1 MIHLPYR
8 VFVQAR
14 MSSNRLPGKMLAP
27 FQGQP
32 MVKVV
37 LDNLTKCI
45 PAEHLVLLTSDLPSD
60 DPLAVYVGWLGFA
73 VFRGELDD
81 VLARFQIASKI
92 YPSDWVVRVSGDSPL
107 FEPSIIT
114 DMLPFTN
121 DGHYDLITNV
131 FPRSFPKG
139 NSVEII
145 RTHTLQQL
153 DTVALSDAEREH
165 VTQVFYNHPD
175 QYAIYNHHS
184 GDDTLAE
191 KAWTV
196 DTLEDYRRLN
206 QEEELV

>member
-1 MIHLPYR
+1 MMTQLPYR

-27 FQGQP
+27 FRGQP

-37 LDNLTKCI
+37 LDRLAERI
-45 PAEHLVLLTSDLPSD
+45 PAQHLVLLTSDLPSD
-60 DPLAVYVGWLGFA
+60 DPLALYVEWLGYA
-73 VFRGELDD
+73 VFRGALDD
-81 VLARFQIASKI
+81 VLARFQTASMI
-92 YPSDWVVRVSGDSPL
+92 YPADWVVRVSGDSPL
-107 FEPSIIT
+107 FEPHIIT
-114 DMLPFTN
+114 DMLRFTE
-121 DGHYDLITNV
+121 GRYDLITNV

-145 RTHTLQQL
+145 RTDTLQQL
-153 DTVALSDAEREH
+153 DTLALTHAEREH
-165 VTQVFYNHPD
+165 VTQVFYNHAD

-191 KAWTV
+191 KALTV

-206 QEEELV
+206 RED

>member
-1 MIHLPYR
+1 MMTHLPYR

-27 FQGQP
+27 FRGQP
-32 MVKVV
+32 MVKGV
-37 LDNLTKCI
+37 LDRLTECI
-45 PAEHLVLLTSDLPSD
+45 PAQHIVLLTSDLASD
-60 DPLAVYVGWLGFA
+60 DPLALYVGWLGYA

-81 VLARFQIASKI
+81 VLARFQTASMI
-92 YPSDWVVRVSGDSPL
+92 YPADWVVRVSGDSPL
-107 FEPSIIT
+107 FEPRIIT
-114 DMLPFTN
+114 DMLPFTE
-121 DGHYDLITNV
+121 GKYDLITNV

-145 RTHTLQQL
+145 RTRTLQQF
-153 DTVALSDAEREH
+153 DTPSLTESEREH
-165 VTQVFYNHPD
+165 VTQVFYNHAD

-191 KAWTV
+191 KVWTV

-206 QEEELV
+206 RED